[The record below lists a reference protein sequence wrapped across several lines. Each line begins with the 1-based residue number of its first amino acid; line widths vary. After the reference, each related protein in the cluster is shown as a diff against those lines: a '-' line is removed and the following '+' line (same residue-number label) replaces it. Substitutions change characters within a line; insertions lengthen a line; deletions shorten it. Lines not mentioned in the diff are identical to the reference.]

1 MFMPSVSNPWV
12 GQSLKRKED
21 RRLIIGDGQYL
32 PDLVLPRMVIM
43 GLVRSIHAHAKITRI
58 DTTKAA
64 AFPGVSAV
72 ITGDEFATWDSI
84 LNDLS
89 TPNLPGETKRPIYW
103 PLARGEVKYVG
114 DPIVAVAARDKY
126 ILEDALELVDIDYD
140 PLPVV
145 VDPEQALQPGAP
157 RLYPEW
163 GDNILYHQ
171 HITAG
176 DASAAFA
183 QADVVLSERFRCHR
197 TGGQPMETRGCLAI
211 YNPAEGLTL
220 WLTTQRPHIQRH
232 LLAEYLKIPHDKL
245 RVIMPKD
252 MGGAFGTKAPLY
264 REEMIACHLAMKLRR
279 PVKWVETRRESLM
292 NVGQGRDQIH
302 QLELALKKDGTILAV
317 RDKIL
322 ADCGDART
330 AIYVGF
336 AMPFLGAMY
345 LINGYDI
352 PVVDI
357 DLTCV
362 VTNKASLTPSRAFG
376 SFAGRFAI
384 DRIVELAANALKIDP
399 VQIRLKNAIKTFP
412 HVSAVGVNV
421 DSGDFLGAFA
431 KACTAL
437 QYDQFRTEQAEAW
450 KQGRYLGVGFCMG
463 VEISGVPSE
472 VLVPME
478 RQPGFGVAT
487 VQFDAHGKVQVA
499 EGDSPHGQGHETT
512 IAQAVAGELG
522 ISPDDVYVT
531 YGDTHSG
538 PFSAGTIGSRGASYT
553 LSAAVLAA
561 RALRPKMSRIAAHLL
576 HVEAAEDEFEFRD
589 GYVALSR
596 DLTKRVPIK
605 QIAEVALLSPTAL
618 PPGMEAGLEHTS
630 HFEAQAAGM
639 HSCNVHAAMVEV
651 FPDTGAFK
659 ILRYVAVD
667 DAGAPINPMVVRGQV
682 HGGVAMGIGNACFEE
697 FLYDENGQQLTT
709 TLMDYHL
716 PSALDLPNIETIE
729 HNVPSPHTPLGSK
742 GKGEGTP
749 GMVPAAL
756 ANAIEDA
763 LRPFNVKITQ
773 LPLTPERIWR
783 LIQEAKERQTAN

>member
-1 MFMPSVSNPWV
+1 MSTLSNPWV

-21 RRLIIGDGQYL
+21 RRLLIGDGQYL

-58 DTTKAA
+58 DTAQAA
-64 AFPGVSAV
+64 ALPGVLAV
-72 ITGDEFATWDSI
+72 VTGDEFAGWDPI
-84 LNDLS
+84 LSDLS
-89 TPNLPGETKRPIYW
+89 TPNLPGETKRPVYW
-103 PLARGEVKYVG
+103 PLSRGEVKYVG
-114 DPIVAVAARDKY
+114 DPLVAVVARDKY
-126 ILEDALELVDIDYD
+126 TLEDALELVDIDYD

-145 VDPEQALQPGAP
+145 LDPEYALRPDAP

-176 DASAAFA
+176 DAGAAFT
-183 QADVVLSERFRCHR
+183 QADLVVSERFRCHR
-197 TGGQPMETRGCLAI
+197 TGGQPMETRGCLAV

-264 REEMIACHLAMKLRR
+264 REEIIACHLAMKLRR
-279 PVKWVETRRESLM
+279 PVKWVETRQESLM

-302 QLELALKKDGTILAV
+302 QIELALKKDGTILGV

-345 LINGYDI
+345 LINGYDV

-362 VTNKASLTPSRAFG
+362 VTNKACITPNRAFG
-376 SFAGRFAI
+376 SFAGRFAM
-384 DRIVELAANALKIDP
+384 DRAVELAARALEMDP
-399 VQIRLKNAIKTFP
+399 VEIRLKNAIKTFP
-412 HVSAVGVNV
+412 HVTPVGVNV
-421 DSGDFLGAFA
+421 DSGDFPGAFA
-431 KACTAL
+431 KACGAL
-437 QYDQFRTEQAEAW
+437 DYERFRAEQAEAW
-450 KQGRYLGVGFCMG
+450 KQGRYLGVGFSMG

-522 ISPDDVYVT
+522 LSPEDVYVT

-538 PFSAGTIGSRGASYT
+538 PFAAGTIGSRGASYT

-561 RALRPKMSRIAAHLL
+561 RALRPKMCRIAAHLL
-576 HVEAAEDEFEFRD
+576 QVSADEGDFEFRD
-589 GYVALSR
+589 GSVIWTKDPA
-596 DLTKRVPIK
+596 KRVSIK
-605 QIAEVALLSPTAL
+605 QIAEVALLSPTGL
-618 PPGMEAGLEHTS
+618 PLGMEAGLEHTS
-630 HFEAQAAGM
+630 HFEAQTAGM
-639 HSCNVHAAMVEV
+639 HSCNVHAALVEV

-667 DAGAPINPMVVRGQV
+667 DAGVPINPMVVRGQV
-682 HGGVAMGIGNACFEE
+682 HGGVAMGIGNTCTEE

-709 TLMDYHL
+709 TLMDYHI
-716 PSALDLPNIETIE
+716 PSALDLPHIEMIE
-729 HNVPSPHTPLGSK
+729 HNVPSPYTPLGSK

-756 ANAIEDA
+756 ANAVEDA
-763 LRPFNVKITQ
+763 LRPFDVRITS
-773 LPLTPERIWR
+773 LPLTAERIWR
-783 LIQEAKERQTAN
+783 LIQQAKK